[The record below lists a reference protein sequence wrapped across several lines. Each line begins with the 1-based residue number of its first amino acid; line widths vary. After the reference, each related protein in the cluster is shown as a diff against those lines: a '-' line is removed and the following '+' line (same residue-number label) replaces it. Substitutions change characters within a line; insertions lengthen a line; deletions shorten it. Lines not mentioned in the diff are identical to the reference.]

1 MDFVALGKSTGIIMS
16 IKIKSGL
23 SWLALFNTGFAVT
36 RQNRKVAGCLYSW
49 GPIDR
54 AYPSIFYDQNFH
66 YPSRFPNLTT
76 SLKQSGAGTKR
87 IFMEFHASSPW
98 LTREQPL
105 CPHSGSNRQ

>member
-76 SLKQSGAGTKR
+76 SLKQSGAGR
-87 IFMEFHASSPW
+87 RESSCSSK
-98 LTREQPL
+98 L
-105 CPHSGSNRQ
+105 CFALAIDESNRRVL